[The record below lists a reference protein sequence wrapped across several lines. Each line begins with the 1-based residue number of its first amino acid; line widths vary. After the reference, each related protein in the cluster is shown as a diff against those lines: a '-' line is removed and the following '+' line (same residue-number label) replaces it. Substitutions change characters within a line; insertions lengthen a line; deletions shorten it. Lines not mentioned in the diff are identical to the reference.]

1 MDDLVEVAFDL
12 TPPTDDQ
19 LGRLASVLSV
29 EERHLLL
36 DHGEEAPFCGIF
48 LSEKREP
55 IRLPVHVRV
64 SEQR

>member
-1 MDDLVEVAFDL
+1 MDELVEVAFDL

-19 LGRLASVLSV
+19 LGRLTSVLSV

-48 LSEKREP
+48 LSEKREGA
-55 IRLPVHVRV
+55 
-64 SEQR
+64 